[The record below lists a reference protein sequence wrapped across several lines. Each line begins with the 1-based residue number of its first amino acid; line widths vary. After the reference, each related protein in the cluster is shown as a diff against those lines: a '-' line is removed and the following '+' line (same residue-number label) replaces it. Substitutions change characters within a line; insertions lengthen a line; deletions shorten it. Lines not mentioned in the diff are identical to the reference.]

1 MVGQLE
7 KPFTRKI
14 LSQVKL
20 KPFIMMNMVEENNL
34 KAKTNYTMPF
44 RNEGHFFVSSGGFAK
59 LTG

>member
-1 MVGQLE
+1 
-7 KPFTRKI
+7 
-14 LSQVKL
+14 
-20 KPFIMMNMVEENNL
+20 MVEENNL